1 MCGSVLKKMQKV
13 VVLSDGPSKSSS
25 TRSCI
30 SGLEHIGMSIENI
43 MQHFDAQHI
52 LFAEHLSRLDLL
64 KLDLSKDQSKKITIN
79 VWRTHGF
86 EPLLPLMKPFFDYQG
101 WDVDFNISN
110 YDDALM
116 FEGRKDASLDIVWID
131 SIRAL
136 GQLTFKEWED
146 WLTERILNLRKRSSS
161 PIILATWIEGKVY
174 VKRLQALVDNVP
186 GVYFANLLDV
196 RDKISGSFIDFRTEK
211 LAGSPIGKVAQIEI
225 ARKLACHW
233 MPAALSPSIKAV
245 VLDLDNT
252 LHFGVL
258 GEDGVEG
265 VQLTPG
271 HLAFQKY
278 IKSLHEK
285 GIFLALVSK
294 NELVDVKDLFEKR
307 DDYPLRFEDFSAVEV
322 SWGQKSDAVKRVA
335 KALRIAPDAMLF
347 VDDNPGELAN
357 VISEVPKI
365 NALYAHEDAFL
376 TARSVHNYPSLW
388 RWKLEEDDAK
398 RILDLKAN
406 AERELLLENVSDPAE
421 YFRSLKARLIYR
433 FDPLEQLTRITD
445 LCNKTN
451 QFNLAI
457 RRFNQVEITERLQ
470 SKDACVATVQ
480 LTDRLSDSGVIAIIV
495 ASKKNTQLVVE
506 ELCVSCRAMGR
517 RLEDTI
523 ILQALK
529 GMPIIDGCTEVIFK
543 VSHGPRNQ
551 PALDWLAHLIN
562 RPGSSPEGKV
572 TLPMSLLNA
581 FKSIDGVKIE
591 RGFMK

>member
-1 MCGSVLKKMQKV
+1 M
-13 VVLSDGPSKSSS
+13 
-25 TRSCI
+25 T
-30 SGLEHIGMSIENI
+30 IENS
-43 MQHFDAQHI
+43 MQFFDAQNV
-52 LFAEHLSRLDLL
+52 LFAEHLSRLDML
-64 KLDLSKDQSKKITIN
+64 KLDLSKEHGKKIAVN

-86 EPLLPLMKPFFDYQG
+86 EPLTPLMKPFFDFQG
-101 WDVDFNISN
+101 WHVDFSISG
-110 YDDALM
+110 YDDTLM
-116 FEGRKDASLDIVWID
+116 FEGRKDASLDLVWVD

-136 GQLTFKEWED
+136 GQVDFQEWAN
-146 WLTERILNLRKRSSS
+146 WLAERIMNLRKTSPA
-161 PIILATWIEGKVY
+161 PIILATWIEGVEQSKY
-174 VKRLQALVDNVP
+174 LQALVDKVP
-186 GVYFANLLDV
+186 GVYFANLWEVKDE
-196 RDKISGSFIDFRTEK
+196 ISGSFIDTRSERLTGTP
-211 LAGSPIGKVAQIEI
+211 LGRSAQLEI

-233 MPAALSPSIKAV
+233 MPAALSPPIKAV

-252 LHFGVL
+252 LHSGVL
-258 GEDGVEG
+258 GEDGTEG

-271 HLAFQKY
+271 HVAFQKY
-278 IKSLHEK
+278 LKDLRGK

-307 DDYPLRFEDFSAVEV
+307 DDYPLRLEDFSAVEV
-322 SWGQKSDAVKRVA
+322 SWGLKSDAINKVA
-335 KALRIAPDAMLF
+335 NFLRIAPDAMLF

-357 VISEVPKI
+357 VVSGVPKI
-365 NALYAHEDAFL
+365 HTLYAHEDAFL
-376 TARSVHNYPSLW
+376 TSRAVHNYPSLW

-406 AERELLLENVSDPAE
+406 AERELLSENISDPAD
-421 YFRSLKARLIYR
+421 YFRSLKVGLVYR
-433 FDPLEQLTRITD
+433 FDPLDQLTRIAD

-457 RRFNQVEITERLQ
+457 RRFNQVEIAERLQ
-470 SKDACVATVQ
+470 GKDACIATVQ

-529 GMPIIDGCTEVIFK
+529 DMPIIEGCTELIFK

-551 PALDWLAHLIN
+551 PALNWLGQLIN
-562 RPGSSPEGKV
+562 LAGSPPEGEV
-572 TLPMSLLNA
+572 MLPMSQLNV
-581 FKSIDGVKIE
+581 FKCMDGVNIE
-591 RGFMK
+591 RGLMK